1 LLDNI
6 VRPNGEDWVVL
17 VTCKGGDVSGKS
29 SWAEVSLREEPA
41 GKNADLE
48 KAVSRCTVHTLF
60 DHT

>member
-1 LLDNI
+1 M
-6 VRPNGEDWVVL
+6 RPNGEDWVVL